1 MGTLPKY
8 AVIFQKLHDAGVLK
22 SSGAPRRF
30 GEALVYLGIGMLV
43 LGIGYHI
50 AFMAG
55 LRAERKALK
64 AEGLVHA
71 KSHFPASLTLIV
83 AVLLLL
89 IGLLAIFSMVYG
101 GGPFG

>member
-1 MGTLPKY
+1 M
-8 AVIFQKLHDAGVLK
+8 AQKAYLRANGFN
-22 SSGAPRRF
+22 SGAPRRF

-64 AEGLVHA
+64 AEGLVHGE
-71 KSHFPASLTLIV
+71 SHFPASLTLIV
-83 AVLLLL
+83 AILLLL
-89 IGLLAIFSMVYG
+89 IGLLAIFSMIYG

>member
-1 MGTLPKY
+1 
-8 AVIFQKLHDAGVLK
+8 
-22 SSGAPRRF
+22 
-30 GEALVYLGIGMLV
+30 MLV

-55 LRAERKALK
+55 LRAERKALE

-71 KSHFPASLTLIV
+71 ESHFSASLTLIV
-83 AVLLLL
+83 AILLLL
-89 IGLLAIFSMVYG
+89 IGLLAIFSMIYG